1 MVVQRKQLLFM
12 HQLHFLDVHIYRI
25 TFTSSVRIKIGL
37 SIWYAYKLVNELI
50 STRTILDQVNRNIVE
65 NWSLIYSLLNF
76 LLIIIILAVS
86 PAERSQIRRER
97 ELKNEEER
105 MRVLISIVYVH
116 PSPSLSKKKIISQ
129 YSVIISRRH
138 LVTKGKIKKN

>member
-1 MVVQRKQLLFM
+1 M
-12 HQLHFLDVHIYRI
+12 
-25 TFTSSVRIKIGL
+25 
-37 SIWYAYKLVNELI
+37 
-50 STRTILDQVNRNIVE
+50 NRNIVE

-76 LLIIIILAVS
+76 LLIIILAVS

-138 LVTKGKIKKN
+138 LVTKGKIKKNEFFFLIIHND